1 MMMTLQTA
9 KQVFDIIEDSG
20 FSELKVDL
28 YRAAEKY
35 TSYRT
40 AWRQTPREHR
50 HLIDA
55 SRTQSH
61 NALIDA
67 FNILSRE
74 QAKLAED
81 NSWRGTLGEDRK
93 AIGDMAAYIVLFLAL
108 SAR

>member
-1 MMMTLQTA
+1 MNQQTA
-9 KQVFDIIEDSG
+9 KQVFDKIEASHAM
-20 FSELKVDL
+20 ELKLDL

-35 TSYRT
+35 TAYRT
-40 AWRQTPREHR
+40 AWRQATSKER
-50 HLIDA
+50 HLIEPP
-55 SRTQSH
+55 RTRSH

-74 QAKLAED
+74 QAKRGED

-93 AIGDMAAYIVLFLAL
+93 ELGDMAAYIVLFLAL

>member
-1 MMMTLQTA
+1 MNHQSA
-9 KQVFDIIEDSG
+9 KRVFDKIEASRDA
-20 FSELKVDL
+20 ELRRDL

-35 TSYRT
+35 TAHRT
-40 AWRQTPREHR
+40 AWRLFAPEQR

-55 SRTQSH
+55 PRTRSH

-74 QAKLAED
+74 QAKSGED

-93 AIGDMAAYIVLFLAL
+93 EIGDMAAYIVLFLAL